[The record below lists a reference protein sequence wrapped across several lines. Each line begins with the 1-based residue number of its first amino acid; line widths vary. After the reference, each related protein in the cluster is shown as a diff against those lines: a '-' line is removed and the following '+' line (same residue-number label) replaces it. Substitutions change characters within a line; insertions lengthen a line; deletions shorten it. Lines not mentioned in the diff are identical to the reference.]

1 MTVPRL
7 EIEGAAKDSV
17 PRNGGE
23 KNYLEYMIKSPKR
36 LATCLYGIPFII
48 LGTPAGNALICAEC
62 LLRASGTT
70 TSAGAVRGVAIGI
83 ASFACLLHATS
94 RTGGIYL
101 FNIFGI
107 IKIGM
112 LLAMFGLGAAFA
124 GGAFGGSTAVVSENL
139 SIHNSTAS
147 ALGSAYGYAEAF
159 LAVLF
164 AFGGFNQATY
174 VSGPTLIRSLILT
187 RAGPG

>member
-48 LGTPAGNALICAEC
+48 LGTAAGNALVCAEC
-62 LLRASGTT
+62 LLRTSG
-70 TSAGAVRGVAIGI
+70 SEPSKAAVRGLAIGI
-83 ASFACLLHATS
+83 TSFACLLHAMS
-94 RTGGIYL
+94 RKGGIYL
-101 FNIFGI
+101 FIAFGV
-107 IKIGM
+107 IKIGI
-112 LLAMFGLGAAFA
+112 LVTMFVLGLAFA
-124 GGAFGGSTAVVSENL
+124 GGAFGGSNAIASENL
-139 SIHNSTAS
+139 SIHNSTTT

-174 VSGPTLIRSLILT
+174 VSYLRPIKCSY
-187 RAGPG
+187 

>member
-7 EIEGAAKDSV
+7 EVGGEAKESV

-48 LGTPAGNALICAEC
+48 IGTAAGNALICAEC
-62 LLRASGTT
+62 LLRTSG
-70 TSAGAVRGVAIGI
+70 SEPSKAAVRGLAVGI
-83 ASFACLLHATS
+83 ATFACLLHATS

-101 FNIFGI
+101 FNIFGVV
-107 IKIGM
+107 KVCMLVTMFVLGM
-112 LLAMFGLGAAFA
+112 AFA
-124 GGAFGGSTAVVSENL
+124 GGGFGGPNNIASDNL
-139 SIHNSTAS
+139 SIHKSTAN
-147 ALGSAYGYAEAF
+147 ALDSAYGYAEAF

-174 VSGPTLIRSLILT
+174 VSQSTSDYHLY
-187 RAGPG
+187 